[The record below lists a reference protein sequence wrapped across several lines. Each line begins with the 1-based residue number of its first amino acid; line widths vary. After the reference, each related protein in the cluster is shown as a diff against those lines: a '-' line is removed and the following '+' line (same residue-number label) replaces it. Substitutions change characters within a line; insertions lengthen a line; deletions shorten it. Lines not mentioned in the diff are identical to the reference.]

1 MPRDLLSRVE
11 EVRSS
16 RLLGISRNDN
26 SDLQFEMA
34 PPTKV
39 KGYYW
44 IYTDYSLEE
53 LQACTHSPLDGS
65 INLSLMTTLHRDLP
79 NVCSLKEDGFSLV
92 YNGVAGNT
100 GVRER
105 LGQHFGDGDGT
116 GALHIKGSSLNDLT
130 RWRYSYATISR
141 KEATR
146 RHKEPT
152 APDVESDYAHAKH
165 VERIWRLTH
174 GWPLLCTQ

>member
-16 RLLGISRNDN
+16 RLLGISRKKN
-26 SDLQFEMA
+26 LQFEMA

-39 KGYYW
+39 MGYYW
-44 IYTDYSLEE
+44 IYTDYSIEE
-53 LQACTHSPLDGS
+53 LQTCTSSSLKGS
-65 INLSLMTTLHRDLP
+65 INLSLMARLHSDLP
-79 NVCSLKEDGFSLV
+79 NICSLKKDGFSLV
-92 YNGVAGNT
+92 YNGIAGST

-105 LGQHFGDGDGT
+105 LGQHFGDGKGT
-116 GALHIKGSSLNDLT
+116 GALHIKGSSLNDVA
-130 RWRYSYATISR
+130 RWCYSYATISR

-146 RHKEPT
+146 RCKEPT